1 MNSEARPD
9 APVRYGKGGPNAR
22 CGPMSDDSGDEEGSG
37 DESRALRAHKYLGTL
52 QAVAKPKEIRDGAKA
67 VLPLIV
73 FSQLVLFPGETL
85 PLIIPSGVDGF
96 GSIIDGKC
104 AVGILWAEH
113 ADGRWRL
120 SRVGTVAQV
129 VSTVVSVHSDRARVI
144 CKGMRRFTLLGSM
157 ARQGRLHHGD
167 VFVHKLDCGTA
178 RLPPEAGPHAAR
190 VTPGRAPLA
199 RRRLTGNAS
208 ALAPWV
214 HALHEPRMLARRCWD
229 QLNAAG
235 TLSDQTPP
243 RDAASASFWLAHR
256 APLSNAQ
263 RHRLLRAPSAVSRLS
278 LLRKIMASTGFLT
291 CSGGRIVTEN
301 RHIFGMVR
309 APRAHWGAPRTGAS
323 LTRLRRPRRRGRA
336 PRART

>member
-157 ARQGRLHHGD
+157 ARQGRLHGFRFRDPLDNRSCAPSIQPSPADQVLGTGD
-167 VFVHKLDCGTA
+167 GVTAAFQLVKLYASGAQSWT
-178 RLPPEAGPHAAR
+178 RIISKPVEGSVRAAIDGAE
-190 VTPGRAPLA
+190 TPVATDHT
-199 RRRLTGNAS
+199 TG
-208 ALAPWV
+208 LITF
-214 HALHEPRMLARRCWD
+214 D
-229 QLNAAG
+229 
-235 TLSDQTPP
+235 TPP
-243 RDAASASFWLAHR
+243 APGAMITAGFAFDCPVRFDTDRLDLALDTVGAGAVPHV
-256 APLSNAQ
+256 PLVE
-263 RHRLLRAPSAVSRLS
+263 L
-278 LLRKIMASTGFLT
+278 I
-291 CSGGRIVTEN
+291 
-301 RHIFGMVR
+301 
-309 APRAHWGAPRTGAS
+309 
-323 LTRLRRPRRRGRA
+323 
-336 PRART
+336 